1 MNENECK
8 KPEDCNPRRR
18 DKDVPI
24 SPVQFLRD
32 REISTRDA
40 KQGINDD
47 NDDEKEYSFG
57 WLEDETMH
65 IDFEERFF
73 GTKFS
78 V

>member
-32 REISTRDA
+32 REINTRGA
-40 KQGINDD
+40 KPEPLSMTITIMKKN
-47 NDDEKEYSFG
+47 
-57 WLEDETMH
+57 
-65 IDFEERFF
+65 IDLD
-73 GTKFS
+73 G
-78 V
+78 